1 MDDDVYVGMNDLN
14 LLWTLYYVCD
24 ELYVIVM
31 NYVIVNGLYVIV
43 NGLYNFMYEI
53 GYKLKYGGI
62 WEP

>member
-1 MDDDVYVGMNDLN
+1 MDDGVYVGMNDLN
-14 LLWTLYYVCD
+14 LLWTLNCVCD
-24 ELYVIVM
+24 ELYVIV
-31 NYVIVNGLYVIV
+31 NGLCVIV

>member
-1 MDDDVYVGMNDLN
+1 MDDGVYVGMNDLN
-14 LLWTLYYVCD
+14 LLWTLYCVCD
-24 ELYVIVM
+24 EL
-31 NYVIVNGLYVIV
+31 YVIVNGLYVIV

>member
-1 MDDDVYVGMNDLN
+1 
-14 LLWTLYYVCD
+14 LYCVCD

-43 NGLYNFMYEI
+43 NGVYDFMYET

-62 WEP
+62 LEP